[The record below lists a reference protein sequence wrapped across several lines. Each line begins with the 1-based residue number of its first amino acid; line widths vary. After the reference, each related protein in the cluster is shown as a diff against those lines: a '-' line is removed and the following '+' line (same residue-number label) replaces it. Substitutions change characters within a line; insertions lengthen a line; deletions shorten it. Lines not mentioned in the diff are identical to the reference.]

1 MFFGTDVHGSEI
13 VWRKWLA
20 VPTTYQVDVMVMA
33 GDLTGK
39 MVIPIIKKADGSYVC
54 RAFGQRFTASTEP
67 ELEQIMEKILFSGY
81 YPRISSETEVAEL
94 KNDPKK
100 VDEMFEEEM
109 AKNMERWMRLV
120 AEKIPENVK
129 AIVMPGNDDSF
140 VIDGHIRE
148 SRRVIYPLGKTI
160 PLFFDYEMISMDYSN
175 PTPWDS
181 PRECSE
187 QELRKKLEETAKR
200 VVAPWNKVVC
210 NFHVPPFGTG
220 LDLAPELD
228 ENLQVVADPVGG
240 IRSKPVGS
248 TAVAEF
254 MKEHQPFL
262 GLHGHIHES
271 AGNSKIGN
279 TLLFNPGS
287 EYGEGILR
295 GIIFE
300 FTPAG
305 IDKFWSISG

>member
-20 VPTTYQVDVMVMA
+20 IPTTYQVDVLVMA

-39 MVIPIIKKADGSYVC
+39 MVIPIIKKDDGAWVC
-54 RAFGQRFTASTEP
+54 RAFGQVFTAKTEP
-67 ELEQIMEKILFSGY
+67 ELEQIKEKVLFSGY
-81 YPRISSETEVAEL
+81 YPRVCSEAEVQEL
-94 KNDPKK
+94 KGDPKK

-109 AKNMERWMRLV
+109 EKNMRRWMRLV
-120 AEKIPENVK
+120 EEKVPKNVK
-129 AIVMPGNDDSF
+129 TIVMPGNDDSF
-140 VIDGHIRE
+140 VIDNAIKE
-148 SRRVIYPLGKTI
+148 TEAVIYSLGKVV
-160 PLFFDYEMISMDYSN
+160 PLFFDYEMISLDYSN

-187 QELRKKLEETAKR
+187 KELEKMLEGIAKLVTG
-200 VVAPWNKVVC
+200 PWNKIVC
-210 NFHVPPFGTG
+210 NFHVPPYGSG

-228 ENLQVVADPVGG
+228 KNLQVVADAVGG
-240 IRSKPVGS
+240 TRSKPVGS

-254 MKEHQPFL
+254 IKERQPYV

-271 AGNSKIGN
+271 GGNSKIGN
-279 TLLFNPGS
+279 TLIFNPGS
-287 EYGEGILR
+287 EYGEGILK

-300 FTPAG
+300 FVREG
-305 IDKFWSISG
+305 IDKYWAISG